1 MPPNSSRR
9 VAAAL
14 GLVIAFVLPF
24 GASAESVPGT
34 GVAGVTALSRIVLD
48 EQGQPTLACGLA
60 DASALREFAPRLRSL
75 AKVDGLELPTASKTS
90 PTTLFEINYLDA
102 PGTGFF
108 DSTPVAPLPGNPATT
123 LGGQRQAALRAA
135 ADVWAMR
142 IDSALPLRV
151 NASFVDLGCHG
162 AASAGPSGWRSNA
175 SGMPLADTYY
185 PDPVVVARGG
195 RRIDSEP
202 AELELRFNAEIG
214 NLACFQ
220 GIVPDGFWYGIDRHA
235 PSPLTAYSF
244 LELASHEFGH
254 GLGILGLLEDDGSMP
269 NGFVHF
275 DAFSRNLY
283 SRSHQQ
289 RLDALPP
296 TQRAAALAQRD
307 DVVWDGTAVKKR
319 LAEALGRPREVRA
332 TVAGAAMSWP
342 AFSHEFLPF
351 RSPLELSAGLRA
363 ARNATLQASTDA
375 LPRSV
380 RDACEPLLDAPLPP
394 DTVVMAE
401 FGACSVDR
409 KWHHAADAGAV
420 ALLMVDSR
428 EPEDPRSSTR
438 VGLPLRERHD
448 PMLWTVGPTAGSAL
462 WPLAESNTR
471 IELGFQADAAPR
483 GTFDGRLPL
492 SDLGH
497 FSDSTDL
504 RLLMSRRSFGSGRF
518 GFTDLTADALY
529 DIGWPRPD
537 ARRSMYVGAWYQPAR
552 SGEGC
557 VLSLEGNDVLFT
569 LSCYF
574 HHQGEQI
581 WVLGA
586 AELRGEAL
594 EFVPV
599 QITRGTG
606 YGSAFDPANV
616 VRETFGRIRLSL
628 SDCNR
633 AVLDVWPERTGFGP
647 FQVPLRKI
655 VQGDCQTL
663 SSALPD
669 RSLSGSYYDPARSG
683 EGIQIAVEADGR
695 LASLA
700 WYTYDAGRQL
710 WAIGAG
716 PLVDARLEVSN
727 AVIAQ
732 GGEFGRDFNPTDVR
746 TQPFGAFELQ
756 WIDCNRVDVRIQPT
770 APGLEPSQRILR
782 RVVPREC

>member
-1 MPPNSSRR
+1 MAPNSSRR
-9 VAAAL
+9 AAAAL
-14 GLVIAFVLPF
+14 GLVIAFGLPL
-24 GASAESVPGT
+24 GAKAEAAQGT
-34 GVAGVTALSRIVLD
+34 AIAGVTAPSRIVLD
-48 EQGQPTLACGLA
+48 EQGQPTLVCGLA
-60 DASALREFAPRLRSL
+60 DASALREFAPRFQSR
-75 AKVDGLELPTASKTS
+75 AKVDGLQRATASKT
-90 PTTLFEINYLDA
+90 TRTALFEINYLDA

-151 NASFVDLGCHG
+151 NAAFVDLGCQG
-162 AASAGPSGWRSNA
+162 AGSAGPSGWRSNA
-175 SGMPLADTYY
+175 VGMPLADTYY
-185 PDPVVVARGG
+185 PDPLVVARGG
-195 RRIDSEP
+195 RRVDSGS
-202 AELELRFNAEIG
+202 AELELRFNSEIG

-220 GIVPDGFWYGIDRHA
+220 GIVPDGFWYGLDRHA
-235 PSPLTAYSF
+235 PAPLTAYSF
-244 LELASHEFGH
+244 LELAIHEFAH
-254 GLGILGLLEDDGSMP
+254 GLGFIGLLQDDGSMP
-269 NGFVHF
+269 NGFAHF

-283 SRSHQQ
+283 GRSRQQ
-289 RLDALPP
+289 PLHALSPA
-296 TQRAAALAQRD
+296 QAAAALAQRD
-307 DVVWDGTAVKKR
+307 EVVWDGTAVKER

-332 TVAGAAMSWP
+332 IVAGAAASWP

-351 RSPLELSAGLRA
+351 RSPLDLSASLRA
-363 ARNATLQASTDA
+363 ARNATVQASSDA

-401 FGACSVDR
+401 SGGCSVDR
-409 KWHHAADAGAV
+409 KWQHAADAGAV

-448 PMLWTVGPTAGSAL
+448 PMLWTVGPTAAAAL
-462 WPLAESNTR
+462 WPMAESTTR
-471 IELGFQADAAPR
+471 IELGFQADADPR

-537 ARRSMYVGAWYQPAR
+537 ARRSMYVGAWYQPER

-557 VLSLEGNDVLFT
+557 VLSLEGNDSLFT

-574 HHQGEQI
+574 NHQGEQI

-586 AELRGEAL
+586 AELLGESLDFA
-594 EFVPV
+594 PV

-606 YGSAFDPANV
+606 YGSAFDPAAV
-616 VRETFGRIRLSL
+616 VRETFGRMRLSL
-628 SDCNR
+628 SDCNHG
-633 AVLDVWPERTGFGP
+633 VLDVWPERAGFAP

-655 VQGDCQTL
+655 VPSDCQTL

-669 RSLSGSYYDPARSG
+669 RSLSGSYYDPERSG
-683 EGIQIAVEADGR
+683 EGVQIAVEGEGE

-700 WYTYDAGRQL
+700 WYTYRDGTQL

-716 PLVDARLEVSN
+716 AFDGERLEVSN
-727 AVIAQ
+727 AVIAR
-732 GGEFGRDFNPTDVR
+732 GGEFGRDFRPDQVQVT
-746 TQPFGAFELQ
+746 PFGAFELN
-756 WIDCNRVDVRIQPT
+756 WLDCNRVEVAIHPSL
-770 APGLEPSQRILR
+770 PGLEATQRVLR